1 MMKKKLL
8 ISFSIFIAFIGLIAF
23 VAVNS
28 PNRNDFLA
36 KYDLD
41 GMTVKDIVTYLEND
55 LNEPTNFS
63 AAITGTKL
71 LLGDATHQMEF
82 ELPKGQFY
90 LSFAPY
96 INQTHH
102 CANHN
107 LVTCRGELKNK
118 SFEVKIVDS
127 QTNTVIIEKTIISSS
142 NGFAGIWLPINN
154 RYQITVSY
162 ENFSATDEVSTFTTS
177 NTCLTTL
184 KLA

>member
-8 ISFSIFIAFIGLIAF
+8 IGLSILIAFIGVIAF
-23 VAVNS
+23 VAANS

-41 GMTVKDIVTYLEND
+41 GMTVKEIVAYLEND

-71 LLGDATHQMEF
+71 VLGDATHQIEL

-96 INQTHH
+96 INQTHP

-127 QTNTVIIEKTIISSS
+127 QTNTVIVEKTIISSS
-142 NGFAGIWLPINN
+142 NGFAGIWLPKNK
-154 RYQITVSY
+154 RFQVTVSY
-162 ENFSATDEVSTFTTS
+162 GNLTATEEVSTFTSS

>member
-23 VAVNS
+23 VAANS

-71 LLGDATHQMEF
+71 LLGDATH
-82 ELPKGQFY
+82 
-90 LSFAPY
+90 
-96 INQTHH
+96 
-102 CANHN
+102 
-107 LVTCRGELKNK
+107 
-118 SFEVKIVDS
+118 
-127 QTNTVIIEKTIISSS
+127 
-142 NGFAGIWLPINN
+142 
-154 RYQITVSY
+154 
-162 ENFSATDEVSTFTTS
+162 
-177 NTCLTTL
+177 
-184 KLA
+184 

>member
-1 MMKKKLL
+1 MKKKVL
-8 ISFSIFIAFIGLIAF
+8 IGLSIFIAFIGVIAYL
-23 VAVNS
+23 VGSSTNQD
-28 PNRNDFLA
+28 DFLA

-41 GMTVKDIVTYLEND
+41 GLTVKEIVALLENE
-55 LNEPTNFS
+55 LNEPANFS

-71 LLGDATHQMEF
+71 FLGDSQQQVEL
-82 ELPKGQFY
+82 ELPNGQFY

-96 INQTHH
+96 VNQTHP

-127 QTNTVIIEKTIISSS
+127 QTNTVIIERTIISSS
-142 NGFAGIWLPINN
+142 NGFAGIWLPENK
-154 RYQITVSY
+154 RFLITVSY
-162 ENFSATDEVSTFTTS
+162 ENLTATEEISTFTSS

-184 KLA
+184 KLT